1 MITLSIH
8 PKEIDSNLMN
18 AFCVHLI
25 VVNTV
30 FHNTLKPVINEQ
42 ITKWL
47 TIKTVMKY
55 VLSAFFNNAL
65 LLVTTKNK
73 HRETV
78 SRRVSLDARLLNKIL
93 PPRYSFEV
101 PQAISIPEKVRRYS
115 VYSISSMHIIVS
127 RSVLQMHTS

>member
-1 MITLSIH
+1 
-8 PKEIDSNLMN
+8 
-18 AFCVHLI
+18 
-25 VVNTV
+25 
-30 FHNTLKPVINEQ
+30 
-42 ITKWL
+42 
-47 TIKTVMKY
+47 MKY

-101 PQAISIPEKVRRYS
+101 PQAISIPEKIRPANAHELTFSHNGQQNCFIKGCFGLKSLASQFCKVAAILFEGKNC
-115 VYSISSMHIIVS
+115 V
-127 RSVLQMHTS
+127 